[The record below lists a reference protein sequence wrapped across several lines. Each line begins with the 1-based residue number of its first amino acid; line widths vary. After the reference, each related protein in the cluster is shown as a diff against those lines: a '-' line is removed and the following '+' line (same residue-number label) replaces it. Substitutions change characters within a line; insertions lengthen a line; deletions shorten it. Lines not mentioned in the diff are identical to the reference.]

1 MRVGETGGA
10 KSDRRDGGVFK
21 SLDYDK
27 LVKSDDADDL
37 GFKAPWNLENSF
49 IQKW

>member
-1 MRVGETGGA
+1 MRETGGA

-27 LVKSDDADDL
+27 LVKSDDGAQGGDP
-37 GFKAPWNLENSF
+37 GIVYRKGK
-49 IQKW
+49 IQRP